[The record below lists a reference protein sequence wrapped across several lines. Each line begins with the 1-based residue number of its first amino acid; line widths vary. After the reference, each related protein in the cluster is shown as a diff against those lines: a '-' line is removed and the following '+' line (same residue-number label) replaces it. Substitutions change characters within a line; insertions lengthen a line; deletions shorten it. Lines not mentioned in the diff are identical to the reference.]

1 MKKMTDKEEKLARD
15 ALKYGFIFMLVVSIP
30 IWLPIVA
37 LGTFLCFPLY
47 LIYLL
52 AVEFNE
58 YKIDKNTKQEVPE
71 QISDNFNDEDGNR
84 NKKKK

>member
-1 MKKMTDKEEKLARD
+1 LGKKEGNKMTDKEEKLARD

-37 LGTFLCFPLY
+37 FGAFLCFPLY

-52 AVEFNE
+52 VDEFEQDKKEKENE
-58 YKIDKNTKQEVPE
+58 E
-71 QISDNFNDEDGNR
+71 Q
-84 NKKKK
+84 

>member
-1 MKKMTDKEEKLARD
+1 MGKKEGNKMTDKEEKLARD

-37 LGTFLCFPLY
+37 FGAFLCFPLY

-52 AVEFNE
+52 VDEFNDG
-58 YKIDKNTKQEVPE
+58 KT
-71 QISDNFNDEDGNR
+71 DEDGSG

>member
-1 MKKMTDKEEKLARD
+1 MTDKEEKLARD

-37 LGTFLCFPLY
+37 LGAFLCFPLY

-52 AVEFNE
+52 VDEFEQDKKEKENE
-58 YKIDKNTKQEVPE
+58 E
-71 QISDNFNDEDGNR
+71 R
-84 NKKKK
+84 